1 MNIPN
6 QLTIL
11 RILLTPVFVILLLND
26 RSASRYAAVLVFF
39 VASITDWYDGYTARK
54 FNDVSKWGKFLDPLA
69 DKILISSAFICFS
82 ILGYVPAWMVAVM
95 IFRDVM
101 ITSLRTY
108 ALVKGETFQTNMFAK
123 VKTFGQCGV
132 LYFVFI
138 VHLIIK
144 EGYWVSFTAKVDAL
158 HVIWVLSAFV
168 TVITVT
174 SGVVYFIENRWHI
187 KNIINDIYQLFVSS
201 DI

>member
-26 RSASRYAAVLVFF
+26 SSASRYASVLVFF
-39 VASITDWYDGYTARK
+39 IASITDWYDGYTARR

-82 ILGYVPAWMVAVM
+82 ILGYVPEWMVAVM

-108 ALVKGETFQTNMFAK
+108 ALVKGKTFQTNMFAK

-138 VHLIIK
+138 VHLMIK
-144 EGYWVSFTAKVDAL
+144 EGYWVSFTTKVDAL
-158 HVIWVLSAFV
+158 HVIWILSAFV
-168 TVITVT
+168 TVITVI

-187 KNIINDIYQLFVSS
+187 RNLINDIYHLFVSS
-201 DI
+201 EL